1 MSRLTLALP
10 TVAALFVLP
19 ACPVTAEE
27 APWVAEARNVATSMP
42 PKMMAVLKEETQKG
56 GPANATAVCREKAP
70 VMSKAVSEQSGWE
83 IRRVSL
89 RVRNPKAVPD
99 DWERAVLE
107 DFDRRAAAGED
118 GAKMEKSELV
128 VEGGKTV
135 QRYMKALPTQ
145 ALCMTCH
152 GAPNTLDA
160 DLTEQLRKLYPDDK
174 AVGYRP
180 GDIRGA
186 ITMKKSAQ

>member
-1 MSRLTLALP
+1 MSRLTLAAP
-10 TVAALFVLP
+10 AVAALLAVP
-19 ACPVTAEE
+19 AMPAFADEH
-27 APWVAEARNVATSMP
+27 PWVADARNIATSMP
-42 PKMMAVLKEETQKG
+42 PKMIDVLKEETRKG
-56 GPANATAVCREKAP
+56 GPGNATAVCREKAP
-70 VMSKAVSEQSGWE
+70 VMQKAVSDQSGWE

-89 RVRNPKAVPD
+89 RVRNPKSVPD

-107 DFDRRAAAGED
+107 EFDRRAAAGES
-118 GAKMEKSELV
+118 GATMEKSAVV
-128 VEGGKTV
+128 VEGGKSV

-152 GAPNTLDA
+152 GAPETLDA
-160 DLTEQLRKLYPDDK
+160 DLAEQLRKLYPDDK

-186 ITMKKSAQ
+186 ITMKKSAL

>member
-1 MSRLTLALP
+1 MHKLIL
-10 TVAALFVLP
+10 AALTVSTLSTLSFPCV
-19 ACPVTAEE
+19 ADE
-27 APWVAEARNVATSMP
+27 APWVGEARKIASAMP
-42 PKMMAVLKEETQKG
+42 PKLLGVLKEEIHNG
-56 GPANATAVCREKAP
+56 GPESAINVCREKAP
-70 VMSKAVSEQSGWE
+70 QMAKAASEQSGWN

-89 RVRNPKAVPD
+89 RERNPKAVPD

-128 VEGGKTV
+128 AVGGKTE

-145 ALCMTCH
+145 AMCMTCH
-152 GAPNTLDA
+152 GAPATLDA

-186 ITMKKSAQ
+186 ITMKKSGE

>member
-1 MSRLTLALP
+1 
-10 TVAALFVLP
+10 
-19 ACPVTAEE
+19 
-27 APWVAEARNVATSMP
+27 
-42 PKMMAVLKEETQKG
+42 MMEILKEETKKG
-56 GPANATAVCREKAP
+56 GSANATAVCREKAP
-70 VMSKAVSEQSGWE
+70 LMSKAVSEQSGWN

-89 RVRNPKAVPD
+89 RVRNSKAVPD

-118 GAKMEKSELV
+118 GAIMEKSELV
-128 VEGGKTV
+128 TEDGKTV
-135 QRYMKALPTQ
+135 QRYMKALPTK

-152 GAPNTLDA
+152 GAPETFDS
-160 DLTEQLRKLYPDDK
+160 DLSEQLRKLYPDDK

-186 ITMKKSAQ
+186 ITMKKSSQ

>member
-1 MSRLTLALP
+1 MSRMTRAVPAVAILLALP
-10 TVAALFVLP
+10 VFP
-19 ACPVTAEE
+19 AIAEE
-27 APWVAEARNVATSMP
+27 APWVADARNIATSMP
-42 PKMMAVLKEETQKG
+42 PKMMEVLKEETKKA
-56 GPANATAVCREKAP
+56 GPANATVVCREKAP
-70 VMSKAVSEQSGWE
+70 VMSKAVSEQSGWN

-89 RVRNPKAVPD
+89 RQRNPKAVPD
-99 DWERAVLE
+99 AWERAVLE

-128 VEGGKTV
+128 VDGGKTV

-152 GAPNTLDA
+152 GAPDTLDA

-186 ITMKKSAQ
+186 ITMKKSPQ

>member
-1 MSRLTLALP
+1 MPRPTLA
-10 TVAALFVLP
+10 
-19 ACPVTAEE
+19 VTAIATLLAFPAFFAMADE
-27 APWVAEARNVATSMP
+27 APWVADARNIATSMP
-42 PKMMAVLKEETQKG
+42 PKMIEVLKEETRKG
-56 GPANATAVCREKAP
+56 GPANATVVCREKAP
-70 VMSKAVSEQSGWE
+70 LMSKAVSEQSGWN

-107 DFDRRAAAGED
+107 DFDRRAAAGES
-118 GAKMEKSELV
+118 GATMEKSELV

-152 GAPNTLDA
+152 GAPDTLDT

-186 ITMKKSAQ
+186 ITMKKSPM

>member
-1 MSRLTLALP
+1 MPRLTLAMLGIA
-10 TVAALFVLP
+10 TLIVIP
-19 ACPVTAEE
+19 ASPVMADE
-27 APWVAEARNVATSMP
+27 APWVADARNIAATMP
-42 PKMMAVLKEETQKG
+42 PKMMEVLKEETKKS
-56 GPANATAVCREKAP
+56 GPANATVVCREKAP
-70 VMSKAVSEQSGWE
+70 AMSKTVSEQSGWN

-89 RVRNPKAVPD
+89 RERNPKAVPD

-128 VEGGKTV
+128 AVGGKTE

-145 ALCMTCH
+145 AMCMTCH
-152 GAPNTLDA
+152 GAPGTFEA

-186 ITMKKSAQ
+186 ITMKKSSE